1 MQSQILLI
9 GGSDSSGEAGV
20 QADKSICEHYSLK
33 PHIVTTSITIQDSL
47 HFYNRFD
54 QDESFVAE
62 SILKIL
68 ENNQISVVK
77 IGMLANK
84 RICQKVY
91 QIFKD
96 RNIKI
101 VLDPVFASSSGGV
114 LLDFDAIEYLKQ
126 YLLSICYAVTPN
138 ISEAEILTNS
148 KISNFDSVVNACK
161 LIRNFD
167 VKNVI
172 VKGGH
177 LDQDENATDVMLD
190 QDNKLHVE
198 ETSRLAT
205 KVRGSGCRFA
215 TAYACNILFGK
226 ENVESFANSKRYITS
241 FFNDSEKKIA

>member
-33 PHIVTTSITIQDSL
+33 PHIVTTSVTIQDKTN
-47 HFYNRFD
+47 FYNRFD
-54 QDESFVAE
+54 QDENFVAE

-84 RICQKVY
+84 KICQKIY

-101 VLDPVFASSSGGV
+101 VLDPVFNSSSGGV
-114 LLDFDAIEYLKQ
+114 LLDFDAIEFLKQ
-126 YLLSICYAVTPN
+126 YLLSICYVVTPN
-138 ISEAEILTNS
+138 IFEAEILTNS
-148 KISNFDSVVNACK
+148 KISNFDSVINACK
-161 LIRNFD
+161 LIRD
-167 VKNVI
+167 YEVKNVI

-177 LDQDENATDVMLD
+177 LDQYDNATDVMLD
-190 QDNKLHVE
+190 QDNKLHIE
-198 ETSRLAT
+198 KTARLPK

-226 ENVESFANSKRYITS
+226 SNIESFANSKKYITS